1 MDKRDSIKVK
11 HGLRVAYLA
20 VFCAAMLSSCAMKRD
35 IIDMQDSNT
44 TNFLELESRLSNIEF
59 AIDRL
64 DSLIN
69 EQTNMTQGLR
79 AEMGVLSRT
88 HRDDIDMMSAQQE
101 EINFLLQDLKDRIQ
115 AVEMY
120 GGMET
125 KPATSQSP
133 TTPAAPTTSVSPQA
147 VQPQVPAAM
156 PSPRT
161 TSQTVKADVKAED
174 LYESALKDIENKNYA
189 LAESRFMSF
198 LLQFPTHD
206 LASNAQ
212 YWLGEAAYG
221 QGKYDLA
228 MQEFENV
235 RKEYPNS
242 PKSRAALLKIG
253 YAQIAL
259 GNRDT
264 GIDTLKEVIRRH
276 SNTEE
281 AQLARE
287 KLTELN
293 AQ

>member
-1 MDKRDSIKVK
+1 MDKRDSIQGK
-11 HGLRVAYLA
+11 HGLRTAFTATL
-20 VFCAAMLSSCAMKRD
+20 CAAILSSCAMKRD

-44 TNFLELESRLSNIEF
+44 TNFLELESRLSSIEF
-59 AIDRL
+59 SIDRL

-69 EQTNMTQGLR
+69 EQTTITQGLR

-101 EINFLLQDLKDRIQ
+101 EINFLLQDLKERIQ

-125 KPATSQSP
+125 KPSVPQ
-133 TTPAAPTTSVSPQA
+133 TPAPSTPTPQPAQQQAPA
-147 VQPQVPAAM
+147 VI

-161 TSQTVKADVKAED
+161 TSQTVKVDVKAED

-228 MQEFENV
+228 IQEFENV

-253 YAQIAL
+253 YAQISL

-264 GIDTLKEVIRRH
+264 GVDTLKEVIRRY